1 MGDLEKK
8 IKVLEADLAQMQE
21 DLSAAERQRR
31 TAEAERDEL
40 AEELSST
47 GSKGALAID
56 EKRRLDARIAALE
69 GELEEVQTQS
79 EMLMERARKNQISIE
94 QLTTELASER
104 GNAQKMENSKMMLE
118 RQNKE
123 LKVKLEEVENS
134 NRAKAKAAIAALESK
149 VGNLEEQLSAE
160 AQERMLAAKANRK
173 LEKKI
178 KELLMQL
185 EDERRHA
192 DRYKEQNEKTNGRM
206 KAMRRQLDEA
216 EEEISREKA
225 HRRKAQR
232 ELDDYV
238 ESNEGMN
245 REINN
250 LKNKLRR
257 GMGGLPSSR
266 LLKGRGSVI
275 PGDDTITDVDSV
287 DGANEETEK

>member
-1 MGDLEKK
+1 MPRKKLETDYKDLESTMDMNNKLKEDALKQLKKLQQAMKEIQRDAEEAHASKNEVLQQSKDLEKK
-8 IKVLEADLAQMQE
+8 IKALEADLVQMQE
-21 DLSAAERQRR
+21 DLSAAE
-31 TAEAERDEL
+31 
-40 AEELSST
+40 
-47 GSKGALAID
+47 GALALD
-56 EKRRLDARIAALE
+56 EKRRLDARISALE
-69 GELEEVQTQS
+69 GELEEEQTQS

-192 DRYKEQNEKTNGRM
+192 DQYKEQN
-206 KAMRRQLDEA
+206 
-216 EEEISREKA
+216 
-225 HRRKAQR
+225 
-232 ELDDYV
+232 
-238 ESNEGMN
+238 
-245 REINN
+245 
-250 LKNKLRR
+250 
-257 GMGGLPSSR
+257 
-266 LLKGRGSVI
+266 
-275 PGDDTITDVDSV
+275 
-287 DGANEETEK
+287 

>member
-1 MGDLEKK
+1 MG
-8 IKVLEADLAQMQE
+8 
-21 DLSAAERQRR
+21 
-31 TAEAERDEL
+31 
-40 AEELSST
+40 
-47 GSKGALAID
+47 
-56 EKRRLDARIAALE
+56 ALE
-69 GELEEVQTQS
+69 GELEEEQTQS

-123 LKVKLEEVENS
+123 LKVKLEEAENS

-149 VGNLEEQLSAE
+149 VTNLEEQLSAE

-192 DRYKEQNEKTNGRM
+192 DQYKEQNEKTNGRM

-245 REINN
+245 REISN

-257 GMGGLPSSR
+257 HPVGGLPSSR

-275 PGDDTITDVDSV
+275 PGDESTL
-287 DGANEETEK
+287 GGEEEEEKEM